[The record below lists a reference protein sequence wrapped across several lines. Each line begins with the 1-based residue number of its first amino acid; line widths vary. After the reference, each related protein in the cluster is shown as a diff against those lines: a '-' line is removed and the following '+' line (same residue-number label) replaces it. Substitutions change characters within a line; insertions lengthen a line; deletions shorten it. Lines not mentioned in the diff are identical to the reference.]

1 MLRRWL
7 GMRMLVLL
15 VGGWMVTQVG
25 FGQSLF
31 FNGSVID
38 AETKEAIPMVNVY
51 FKGTTIGTISDVN
64 GSFKLSSPIKADTLV
79 FSSIGYLEYKLQVSQ
94 LSNPVNIEL
103 SPDNIALMEV
113 EVKPDDG
120 PVRTLLARMVAN
132 KKRNNPESQERY
144 DYEKYSKWEYLINNA
159 DSTLMDA
166 RAFRKH
172 QSVFRTADD
181 GSKYLP
187 VYLSEQIVFNEF
199 QRQPLRQK
207 STILA
212 DQTSGLGVLGDYEI
226 GGYTSGLDI
235 EYNFYNNFLKLFE
248 ENFVSPAASNG
259 WFFYHYYLEDSVVL
273 GDVTHYK
280 ILFTPRRKQDK
291 VFRGHM
297 IVEDK
302 YYSLVEVNGELSTK
316 SNMNFVKSLSL
327 SSQFQLINDSISF
340 FGTNS
345 IKAVFDY
352 LPIDIPTK
360 NDRMELD
367 FTQQASYAK
376 VSINPRN
383 TVALSAKSLA
393 YESVKTDGFKDR
405 DTTYWLQAR
414 HVPLTANDKEL
425 YATIDSVN
433 TIPVVKLV
441 DNLARMSMTGYYDFG
456 RLEMGPYMH
465 LLQFN
470 KIEGMRLFMGG
481 RTSKEISN
489 RWMVWGGLGYAT
501 RTQKVSASM
510 GGGYKL
516 PGIRRRVFKLAYDDT
531 YARMGENRKIL
542 YLYENMLSP
551 SENNLVSAFF
561 TRDEFDELYRQ
572 QNTRL
577 SYEHEWKT
585 GFSTKLDLG
594 HVRHHSPEFY
604 PFIYKGNAVTEV
616 TNYEAALDIRLSWRE
631 KILDDEFMRLY
642 LTSDY
647 PILHF
652 TVAAGQ
658 VAFAGQEENYTKLHA
673 TIKHKVNMGQT
684 TFRYAVEGG
693 AVFGKLPYTFLEIPR
708 GNETY
713 GYYTYDFNM
722 INYLE
727 FVHDRY
733 LHAYTEYHLN
743 GFVFNRMPLLRSLG
757 FRGVFSAKGMIGD
770 LSDQQY
776 ESIQLP
782 ASVSSLNGKPYVE
795 VGAGIEN
802 ILKVLRVE
810 AIWRLT
816 PESTVGAPN
825 FGIRAKFELS
835 L

>member
-1 MLRRWL
+1 MLRRRL
-7 GMRMLVLL
+7 GIRWIVLL
-15 VGGWMVTQVG
+15 ICFCVLAQVSL
-25 FGQSLF
+25 GQALLF
-31 FNGSVID
+31 KGTVID
-38 AETKEAIPMVNVY
+38 ASTKEGIPMVNVY
-51 FKGTTIGTISDVN
+51 LKGTTIGTISDVN
-64 GSFKLSSPIKADTLV
+64 GSFKLSSPAKADTLV
-79 FSSIGYLEYKLQVSQ
+79 FSSIGYLEYKLEVTQ
-94 LSNPVNIEL
+94 LSNPINIEL

-113 EVKPDDG
+113 EIKPDDG
-120 PVRTLLARMVAN
+120 PVRALLEKMVAN
-132 KKRNNPESQERY
+132 KKRNNPENHKSFH
-144 DYEKYSKWEYLINNA
+144 YEKYSKWEYLINNA
-159 DSTLMDA
+159 DSTLMEA
-166 RAFRKH
+166 RPFRKH

-187 VYLSEQIVFNEF
+187 VYLSEQIVYNEF

-212 DQTSGLGVLGDYEI
+212 DKTSGLGVLGDYEI

-235 EYNFYNNFLKLFE
+235 EYNFYDNFLKLFE

-259 WFFYHYYLEDSVVL
+259 WFFYHYYIEDSAVV
-273 GDVTHYK
+273 GGVTHYK

-297 IVEDK
+297 VIEDK
-302 YYSLVEVNGELSTK
+302 YFSLVEVTGELSTR

-327 SSQFQLINDSISF
+327 SSEFQLVNDSLSF
-340 FGTNS
+340 FGTNVIS
-345 IKAVFDY
+345 AVFDY

-367 FTQQASYAK
+367 FTQQASYDK
-376 VSINPRN
+376 VIINPV
-383 TVALSAKSLA
+383 TALELSAKSLS

-405 DTTYWLQAR
+405 DTTYWLKAR

-433 TIPVVKLV
+433 TIPVVKLI
-441 DNLARMSMTGYYDFG
+441 DNFARMSMTGYYDFG
-456 RLEMGPYMH
+456 SLEMGPYMH

-489 RWMVWGGLGYAT
+489 RWMAWGGLGYAT
-501 RTQKVSASM
+501 RTGKVSASV

-516 PGIRRRVFKLAYDDT
+516 PGIRRRVFKLSYDDT

-542 YLYENMLSP
+542 YLYENMLTA

-572 QNTRL
+572 QNMHL

-585 GFSTKLDLG
+585 GLSTKLDVG
-594 HVRHHSPEFY
+594 QVQHHSPEFY
-604 PFIYKGNAVTEV
+604 PFLYQGNAVDKV

-642 LTSDY
+642 LATDY

-652 TVAAGQ
+652 TVAAGR
-658 VAFAGQEENYTKLHA
+658 VSFAGQEENYTKLHA
-673 TIKHKVNMGQT
+673 TIKHIVHLGQT

-733 LHAYTEYHLN
+733 VHAYTEYHLN
-743 GFVFNRMPLLRSLG
+743 GFFLNRIPLLRSLG
-757 FRGVFSAKGMIGD
+757 FREVFSAKAMVGD
-770 LSDQQY
+770 LSDRQY

-782 ASVSSLNGKPYVE
+782 ASVTSLDGKPYVE
-795 VGAGIEN
+795 VGAGIAN
-802 ILKVLRVE
+802 ILKVLRFDAV
-810 AIWRLT
+810 WRLT
-816 PESTVGAPN
+816 PDSKVGAPN

>member
-1 MLRRWL
+1 MKRGLLSINIGMTLLWWCMLTQGL
-7 GMRMLVLL
+7 QAQLL
-15 VGGWMVTQVG
+15 FTGTVT
-25 FGQSLF
+25 
-31 FNGSVID
+31 D
-38 AETKEAIPMVNVY
+38 AETKERIPMVNVY
-51 FKGTTIGTISDVN
+51 LKGTTIGTISDEE
-64 GSFKLSSPIKADTLV
+64 GRFKLTSSQKADTLV
-79 FSSIGYLEYKLQVSQ
+79 FSSIGYLDRQFNVTQ
-94 LSNPVNIEL
+94 LANPLAIEL
-103 SPDNIALMEV
+103 SPDNIALTEV

-120 PVRTLLARMVAN
+120 PVRSLLRKMVEG
-132 KKRNNPESQERY
+132 KDRNDPEKERRY
-144 DYEKYSKWEYLINNA
+144 NYEKYSKWEYLINNA
-159 DSTLMDA
+159 DSTLMEA
-166 RAFRKH
+166 RAFRNH
-172 QSVFRTADD
+172 QSVFRTAPD

-199 QRQPLRQK
+199 QKDPLRQK

-212 DQTSGLGVLGDYEI
+212 DKTAGLGVLDDYEI
-226 GGYTSGLDI
+226 GGYATGLDI
-235 EYNFYNNFLKLFE
+235 EYNFYNNYIKLFE

-259 WFFYHYYLEDSVVL
+259 WFYYNYYLEDSLVQDGATQYKVL
-273 GDVTHYK
+273 FVPK
-280 ILFTPRRKQDK
+280 RKQDK

-297 IVEDK
+297 LIEDK
-302 YYSLVEVNGELSTK
+302 YYSLVEVEGELSTK

-327 SSQFQLINDSISF
+327 KSRFQLVNDSVCF
-340 FGTNS
+340 FGTNA
-345 IKAVFDY
+345 IAAVFDY

-360 NDRMELD
+360 HDRMELD
-367 FTQQASYAK
+367 FKQEASYRRVELNPVEK
-376 VSINPRN
+376 VE
-383 TVALSAKSLA
+383 LSARNLA

-405 DTTYWLQAR
+405 DTTYWLEAR
-414 HVPLTANDKEL
+414 HVPLTVNDKEL

-433 TIPVVKLV
+433 QVPVVKMI
-441 DNLARMSMTGYYDFG
+441 DNFARMSMTGYYDFG
-456 RLEMGPYMH
+456 KLEMGPYMH

-501 RTQKVSASM
+501 KTQKVSASV

-542 YLYENMLSP
+542 YLYENMLTP

-572 QNTRL
+572 QNTHL
-577 SYEHEWKT
+577 SYEHEWRT
-585 GFSTKLDLG
+585 GLSTKLDAG
-594 HVRHHSPEFY
+594 YVRHYSPKFY
-604 PFIYKGNAVTEV
+604 PFIYNGQPVDMVSNV
-616 TNYEAALDIRLSWRE
+616 EAALDIRLSWRE
-631 KILDDEFMRLY
+631 KVLDDEFMRLY

-652 TVAAGQ
+652 TVGAGR
-658 VAFAGQEENYTKLHA
+658 VSFADQEENYAKLHA
-673 TIKHKVNMGQT
+673 TIKHRVNLGQT
-684 TFRYAVEGG
+684 YFRYALEGG
-693 AVFGKLPYTFLEIPR
+693 MVFGKLPYTFLEIPR

-733 LHAYTEYHLN
+733 LHAYTEYHMN
-743 GFVFNRMPLLRSLG
+743 GFFFNRIPLLRSLG
-757 FRGVFSAKGMIGD
+757 FREVFSAKAMIGD
-770 LSDQQY
+770 LSQQQY

-782 ASVSSLNGKPYVE
+782 ASVSSLNGKPYLE
-795 VGAGIEN
+795 VGAGVEN
-802 ILKVLRVE
+802 ILKVLRFE
-810 AIWRLT
+810 AIWRVT
-816 PESTVGAPN
+816 PESQVGAPN